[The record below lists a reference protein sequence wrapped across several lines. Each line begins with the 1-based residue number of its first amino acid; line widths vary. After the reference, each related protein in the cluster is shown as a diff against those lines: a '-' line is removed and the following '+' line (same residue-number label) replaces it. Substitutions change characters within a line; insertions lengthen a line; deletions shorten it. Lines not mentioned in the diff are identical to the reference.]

1 MFFSSIDFIFGK
13 AFKVIFQTKFI
24 FVKTVLY
31 LCYKNDAHMLKG
43 LPKNSE
49 SAKKKK
55 LKS

>member
-13 AFKVIFQTKFI
+13 AFKVIFQTTFI

-31 LCYKNDAHMLKG
+31 LCYKNDAHMLKS

-49 SAKKKK
+49 SAKKK